1 MSNVFD
7 RLQNKLDIEKRDEG
21 ISLIEI
27 AQLPSNLRQVMRIML
42 RELEITRDDLITE
55 ISKLPEDGRLQND
68 ELLYSLETLTKQN
81 WLISCGEGK
90 SMNYQVNLR
99 RKSGSSLAKCFWAQL
114 DDRIAAQ
121 KLTQQ
126 NNNSGNLSE

>member
-27 AQLPSNLRQVMRIML
+27 AQLPPNLRKVMRIML
-42 RELEITRDDLITE
+42 RKLEITRKGLIAE
-55 ISKLPEDGRLQND
+55 IDKLPEDDKLEND
-68 ELLYSLETLTKQN
+68 ELIYSLETLAKQS
-81 WLISCGEGK
+81 WLISRGEGQFL
-90 SMNYQVNLR
+90 NYQVNLR
-99 RKSGSSLAKCFWAQL
+99 RKSGSSLSKSFWARL

-121 KLTQQ
+121 KITLQ
-126 NNNSGNLSE
+126 NSKSDNSS

>member
-27 AQLPSNLRQVMRIML
+27 AQLPPNLRKVMRIML
-42 RELEITRDDLITE
+42 RKLEITRKGLIAE
-55 ISKLPEDGRLQND
+55 IDKLPEDDKLEND
-68 ELLYSLETLTKQN
+68 ELIYSLETLAKQS
-81 WLISCGEGK
+81 WLISRGEGQFL
-90 SMNYQVNLR
+90 NYQVNLR
-99 RKSGSSLAKCFWAQL
+99 RKSGSSLSKSFWVRL

-121 KLTQQ
+121 KITLQ
-126 NNNSGNLSE
+126 NSKSDKSS

>member
-27 AQLPSNLRQVMRIML
+27 AQLPPNLRKVMRIML
-42 RELEITRDDLITE
+42 RELEITRKSLINE
-55 ISKLPEDGRLQND
+55 IDKLPEDDRLEND

-81 WLISCGEGK
+81 WLISRGDDE
-90 SMNYQVNLR
+90 SINYQVNLR
-99 RKSGSSLAKCFWAQL
+99 RKSGSSLAKSFWVQL

-121 KLTQQ
+121 KATLQ
-126 NNNSGNLSE
+126 NSNSDN

>member
-27 AQLPSNLRQVMRIML
+27 AQLPPNLRKVMRIML
-42 RELEITRDDLITE
+42 RKLEITRKGLIAE
-55 ISKLPEDGRLQND
+55 IDKLPEDDKLGND
-68 ELLYSLETLTKQN
+68 ELIYSLETLAKQS
-81 WLISCGEGK
+81 WLISRGEGQFL
-90 SMNYQVNLR
+90 NYQVNLR
-99 RKSGSSLAKCFWAQL
+99 RKSGSSLSKSFWVRL

-121 KLTQQ
+121 KITLQ
-126 NNNSGNLSE
+126 NSKSDNSS